1 MLQAK
6 STHIKSNLFTNW
18 KTELWQANSYT
29 RSVRVSNT
37 STTLNLEYTF
47 FIWSVLLEIEW
58 EIFDEMEFWG
68 PYNYWRESG
77 NLKRFAEF
85 ILNMYRGR
93 PIIFWKIK
101 LLLNG
106 PPIAYKNETA
116 TCHKA
121 QVSTSKKF
129 FADIILIRKVSRINT
144 NQWCDDILKVS
155 WSYLDIWLSYN
166 FTQVFLASG
175 IIQ

>member
-1 MLQAK
+1 MQ
-6 STHIKSNLFTNW
+6 N
-18 KTELWQANSYT
+18 
-29 RSVRVSNT
+29 
-37 STTLNLEYTF
+37 
-47 FIWSVLLEIEW
+47 
-58 EIFDEMEFWG
+58 
-68 PYNYWRESG
+68 
-77 NLKRFAEF
+77 
-85 ILNMYRGR
+85 
-93 PIIFWKIK
+93 K

-106 PPIAYKNETA
+106 PPIAYKNDTISIKIIYQNLQTA

-129 FADIILIRKVSRINT
+129 FADIILIKKVSRINT